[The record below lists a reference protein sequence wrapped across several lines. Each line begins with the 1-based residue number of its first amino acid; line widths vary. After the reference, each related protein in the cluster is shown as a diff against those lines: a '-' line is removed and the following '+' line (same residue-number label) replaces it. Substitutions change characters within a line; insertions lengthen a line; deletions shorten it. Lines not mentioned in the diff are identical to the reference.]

1 MLNLPRP
8 VARILVIALKLGAV
22 VVVAA
27 LIYYQMAL
35 SPVVVEA
42 AKADRGTVVEE
53 VMGTGTLEP
62 RVRVSVSPKITG
74 LLTKVLVDQ
83 NDRVSSGQLLA
94 ELDDRELKQQV
105 EVAKADLE
113 AIRAGLER
121 MDAEITRSQ
130 STLQLSRIEHD
141 RMTELLPTKAVSQYD
156 LDKAI
161 QQLGVAE
168 AELRR
173 AQSGKAELQRQVIKA
188 EASIQYYSERL
199 ADTRIL
205 SPFAGL
211 VVRRA
216 REQGDVVVPGGTI
229 LELISTE
236 QLWLSAFVDESAVP
250 TVKADQPARI
260 VFRAEPGKAYRGSVT
275 RLSPQIDRET
285 REFLVDVTAE
295 ELPAAWAI
303 GQRAEVFI
311 ETARKEAAVV
321 LPQRFVVWREGKPGV
336 TIDDAGKARWK
347 PVTIGLRGRE
357 VIEIKEGLVAGQI
370 AILPKTTGDGLRDG
384 RAVRVDHP

>member
-1 MLNLPRP
+1 MLNLPRSIN
-8 VARILVIALKLGAV
+8 RMLSIALKLGAV
-22 VVVAA
+22 LMIVAV
-27 LIYYQMAL
+27 IYYLAAL
-35 SPVVVEA
+35 SPITVETV
-42 AKADRGTVVEE
+42 KLDQGTVVEE

-74 LLTKVLVDQ
+74 MLTKVLVDQ
-83 NDRVSSGQLLA
+83 NDRVGSGQLLA
-94 ELDDRELKQQV
+94 ELDDRELRQQV

-113 AIRAGLER
+113 AIRSGLER
-121 MDAEITRSQ
+121 MDAEITRAEA
-130 STLQLSRIEHD
+130 TLRLSRIEHD

-173 AQSGKAELQRQVIKA
+173 AQSGKAELQRQVLKA

-199 ADTRIL
+199 ADTKIL

-229 LELISTE
+229 LELVSTD
-236 QLWLSAFVDESAVP
+236 QLWLSAYVDESAVP
-250 TVKADQPARI
+250 TVKANQPARI
-260 VFRAEPGKAYRGSVT
+260 VFRAEPGKAYRGVVA

-285 REFLVDVTAE
+285 REFLVDVTAG
-295 ELPAAWAI
+295 ELPATWAI

-336 TIDDAGKARWK
+336 TINDAGKARWK
-347 PVTIGLRGRE
+347 PVTIGLKGRDA
-357 VIEIKEGLVAGQI
+357 VEIKEGLTTGQT
-370 AILPKTTGDGLRDG
+370 AILPKATGDGLRDG